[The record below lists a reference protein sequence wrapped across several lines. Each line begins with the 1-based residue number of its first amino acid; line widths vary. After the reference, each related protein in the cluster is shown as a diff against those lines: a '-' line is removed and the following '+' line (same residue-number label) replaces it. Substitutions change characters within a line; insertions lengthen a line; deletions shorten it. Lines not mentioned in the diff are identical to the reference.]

1 MLKSQLNDVL
11 DFAEDAQQCVVVCA
25 HSSGDARTNDK
36 EMNLKVPDQYSVS
49 GGRM

>member
-25 HSSGDARTNDK
+25 HPSGDARTNDK